1 MVLQVGKRYRCETC
15 GAEVLVTKAG
25 DGGLSCCEQVME
37 LVQPKT
43 TPSSD

>member
-1 MVLQVGKRYRCETC
+1 MALQVGKRYKCVSC
-15 GAEVLVTKAG
+15 GAEALITKPG
-25 DGGLSCCEQVME
+25 DGELLCCNQAME